1 MLRIHVRPSTP
12 PALFG
17 FCSLLLCLL
26 CLPAALS
33 GCGHSTVRVDGVMQ
47 QSSEM
52 RPLPNVPLGGYQQL
66 RLFVRA
72 ASQQDAAQ
80 YGSADCGFA
89 MLEGTDEGQDLK
101 NAACVPADAL
111 NTAVGLVRQRLRAYG
126 ITVVRGATEPYDYK
140 VEVTLTGEAP
150 RKADRTL
157 AKALVTIM
165 FKLNTEAVGGTLMS
179 TVATEPA
186 TRAFAQVAKDC
197 SLKDADL
204 SVFWATSRQPM
215 TPDFDVLAL
224 TSDAVDNVLRCTDL
238 AQFFLDAK
246 TRFPR

>member
-1 MLRIHVRPSTP
+1 MLRIHERPSP
-12 PALFG
+12 IPAVFG
-17 FCSLLLCLL
+17 FCSLLLGLA
-26 CLPAALS
+26 PAIA
-33 GCGHSTVRVDGVMQ
+33 GCGRSTIRVDGVMQ

-72 ASQQDAAQ
+72 APQQAAEQ

-89 MLEGTDEGQDLK
+89 LLEGTDEGQEHK

-111 NTAVGLVRQRLRAYG
+111 NTTVGLVRQRLRAYG
-126 ITVVRGATEPYDYK
+126 ITVVRDATEPYDYK
-140 VEVTLTGEAP
+140 VEVAITGEAP

-157 AKALVTIM
+157 ARALVTIM
-165 FKLNTEAVGGTLMS
+165 FKLNTEVTGGTLMS
-179 TVATEPA
+179 SVSTEAA
-186 TRAFAQVAKDC
+186 TRAFTSVAKDC
-197 SLKDADL
+197 SMKDADL

-224 TSDAVDNVLRCTDL
+224 TSDAVDNVLRCSDL

-246 TRFPR
+246 TKFPR